1 MSDWKIVCLKC
12 GTTTTYQEMAECGH
26 RCPNCG
32 NSDFKVSM
40 PIPKSNHGSPDTDET
55 QIAS

>member
-1 MSDWKIVCLKC
+1 MSDWKIVCLNC
-12 GTTTTYQEMAECGH
+12 GATTTYQEMAD
-26 RCPNCG
+26 CG
-32 NSDFKVSM
+32 NCCPSCGGGDFKVEM

>member
-1 MSDWKIVCLKC
+1 MSDWKIVCLNC
-12 GTTTTYQEMAECGH
+12 GTITTYQEMADCGN

-32 NSDFKVSM
+32 NSAFKVVMS
-40 PIPKSNHGSPDTDET
+40 IPKSNHGSPDTDET